1 MRRKLFGLLAILMAA
16 CFTAGVEA
24 PPVTAAASDPYTFK
38 NVQIAGGGFVPGI
51 IFNQTQQNLIYARTD
66 IGGAYRWNQSTQT
79 WIPLLDW
86 VGFDN
91 WGYNGVVSLATDS
104 VDPDKVY
111 VAAGMYTNDWDPNPG
126 AILRSSDKGATWQ
139 RSVLPFKLGGNM
151 PGRGMGERLAIDPN
165 RNSVLYFG
173 APSGNGLWRSTDSGV
188 TWSKVTSFPNAG
200 NYAETPGDA
209 YGGDNQGVV
218 WVTFD
223 KRTGT
228 SGNATQ
234 TIYVGVADKANTVY
248 RTTNGG
254 TTWERVA
261 GQPTGYIAHK
271 GVLDTTNG
279 YLFIATSDGGGP
291 YNGTKGEVWR
301 YATATGTWT
310 QISPIAS
317 SSSDDYFGYS
327 GLTID
332 RQRPGTLMVA
342 TLNSWWPDAI
352 FFRSTDSGATWTR
365 VWDFTS
371 YPNRSFRYKMDIS
384 SSPWLTF
391 GTNPQPP
398 EITPKLGWMVESM
411 EIDPFDSNR
420 MMYGTGATIYGTTD
434 LRQWDSGGQFTIKP
448 TAAGLEETAV
458 LDLISPPSGAP
469 LISGLGDIGGFRHTD
484 LTKVP
489 SMMFTSPVFTT
500 TTSLDYAGTNPSIMV
515 RAGNFTDSDR
525 PNDSHVAFSTD
536 GGANWFQGTEPG
548 GVNNGG
554 TVAANADGSRFVW
567 APGDPG
573 QQVVYSVGYGNSWS
587 AASGAPAGS
596 IIESDRVNPNKFYAF
611 SAGGFY
617 VSTNGGATFTRTAAT
632 GLPATGNVR
641 FKALPGTEGDIWLAG
656 GSSTG
661 AYGLWHSTNSG
672 ASFTKLSNVTEAD
685 NIGFGK
691 AAPGRTNQA
700 LFTIAKIDGV
710 RGVFRSDDTGATWVR
725 INDDQHQYGNIGE
738 ALTGDPRIYGRVYIG
753 TNGRGV
759 IYGDRTGGTTPDTTP
774 PSKPG
779 TPAASSITS
788 TGATLTWTASTDDT
802 GVTGYDVYREAGT
815 TDVKVGTA
823 TTNSFALTG
832 LTASTSYTFYVVARD
847 AAGNSSPES
856 SPVTFTTTGGGGDT
870 TAPSRPGTPAASS
883 ITSTG
888 ATLTWTASTDNVGVT
903 GYTVYRRSGTT
914 DVSVGTPTT
923 NSFTLTGLSASTSY
937 TYFVVARDAAGN
949 TSQAS
954 NTVTFTTTGGGDT
967 TAPSRPGTPA
977 ASSITSSGATL
988 SWQASTDNVGVTGYD
1003 VYRAGTTDVKVGTAT
1018 TNSFAL
1024 TGLTASTTYTF
1035 YVVARDAAGNSSPAS
1050 NSVTFSTTGG
1060 GGGGCTAAYSIA
1072 SSWPSGFTANVA
1084 VTNTGTSAITGWTVR
1099 WTFADGQV
1107 VSQAWNATVTQSG
1120 AQVTAR
1126 NVSYNGNLAAGA
1138 GTSFGFNSGW
1148 NGNNNSIPSQISCT
1162 VG

>member
-1 MRRKLFGLLAILMAA
+1 MRRKLLGLLAIVMAA
-16 CFTAGVEA
+16 CFTAGLKA

-51 IFNQTQQNLIYARTD
+51 IFNQSQRDLIYARTD

-91 WGYNGVVSLATDS
+91 WGYNGVVSLATDA
-104 VDPDKVY
+104 VDPNKVY
-111 VAAGMYTNDWDPNPG
+111 VAAGMYTNDWDPNNG

-139 RSVLPFKLGGNM
+139 RTVLPFKLGGNM

-165 RNSVLYFG
+165 RNSILYLG

-188 TWSKVTSFPNAG
+188 TWSKVTNFPNAG

-254 TTWERVA
+254 TSWERVA

-279 YLFIATSDGGGP
+279 YLFLATSDGGGP
-291 YNGTKGEVWR
+291 YNGTKGDVWR

-310 QISPIAS
+310 QISPIPS
-317 SSSDDYFGYS
+317 SSSDNYFGYS
-327 GLTID
+327 GLTVD

-342 TLNSWWPDAI
+342 TVNSWWPDAI

-371 YPNRSFRYKMDIS
+371 YPNRSFRYKMDIT

-398 EITPKLGWMVESM
+398 EVTPKLGWMTESM

-434 LRQWDSGGQFTIKP
+434 LGLWDSGGQFTIKP
-448 TAAGLEETAV
+448 MAAGLEETAV

-500 TTSLDYAGTNPSIMV
+500 TTSLDYAGGNPSIMV

-567 APGDPG
+567 APGDAG

-587 AASGAPAGS
+587 AASGVPANAV
-596 IIESDRVNPNKFYAF
+596 IESDRVNANKFYAF
-611 SAGGFY
+611 SGGGFY

-632 GLPATGNVR
+632 GLPTTGNVR
-641 FKALPGTEGDIWLAG
+641 FKALPGAEGDIWLAG
-656 GSSTG
+656 GTSGGT
-661 AYGLWHSTNSG
+661 YGLWHSTNSG
-672 ASFTKLSNVTEAD
+672 ASFTKLSNVAEAD

-691 AAPGRTNQA
+691 AAPGRTYQA
-700 LFTIAKIDGV
+700 LYTVAKIDGV
-710 RGVFRSDDTGATWVR
+710 RGVYRSDDTGATWVR

-759 IYGDRTGGTTPDTTP
+759 IYGDRTGGTTPDTTAP
-774 PSKPG
+774 TRPG
-779 TPAASSITS
+779 TPTASSITS
-788 TGATLTWTASTDDT
+788 SGATLSWTASTDDT

-815 TDVKVGTA
+815 TDVNVGTA
-823 TTNSFALTG
+823 STNSFALTG
-832 LTASTSYTFYVVARD
+832 LSASTSYTFYVVARD
-847 AAGNSSPES
+847 AAGNTSQASG
-856 SPVTFTTTGGGGDT
+856 PVTFTTTGGGGPDT

-883 ITSTG
+883 ITSAG
-888 ATLTWTASTDNVGVT
+888 ATLSWTASTDNVGVT
-903 GYTVYRRSGTT
+903 GYTVYREAGTT
-914 DVSVGTPTT
+914 DVSVGTPAT
-923 NSFTLTGLSASTSY
+923 NSFALTGLSASTSY
-937 TYFVVARDAAGN
+937 TFYVVARDAAGN

-954 NTVTFTTTGGGDT
+954 GPVTFTTTGGGT
-967 TAPSRPGTPA
+967 
-977 ASSITSSGATL
+977 
-988 SWQASTDNVGVTGYD
+988 
-1003 VYRAGTTDVKVGTAT
+1003 
-1018 TNSFAL
+1018 
-1024 TGLTASTTYTF
+1024 
-1035 YVVARDAAGNSSPAS
+1035 
-1050 NSVTFSTTGG
+1050 
-1060 GGGGCTAAYSIA
+1060 GGCTATYRITN
-1072 SSWPSGFTANVA
+1072 SWQGGFQGE
-1084 VTNTGTSAITGWTVR
+1084 VTVRNNGTSAITGWTVA
-1099 WTFADGQV
+1099 WTFANGQTITQIW
-1107 VSQAWNATVTQSG
+1107 SGTHTQSG
-1120 AQVTAR
+1120 ASVSVR
-1126 NVSYNGNLAAGA
+1126 NVAYNGNVGAGA
-1138 GTSFGFNSGW
+1138 TASFGFNGSW
-1148 NGNNNSIPSQISCT
+1148 NGTNAVPSPITCT
-1162 VG
+1162 VA